1 MSIKKKYLV
10 IVLYPNQSMCFKYS
24 LFLGLIFL
32 VLTTSISLYFLQFGA
47 WPVVFFLF
55 VDLIIILLAFKIN
68 YTKSQTYERII
79 LSENLLIKKNL
90 KQNKEKTIKIEPS
103 WIRLKVSYY
112 NNKGHLEIISK
123 GKSQII
129 GSFLNFSE
137 LTKLAKTI
145 KKALIKRE
153 KELTLYS

>member
-1 MSIKKKYLV
+1 MSIKKRYLD
-10 IVLYPNQSMCFKYS
+10 IILYPNQSMSFRFS
-24 LFLGLIFL
+24 LFLCLIFL
-32 VLTTSISLYFLQFGA
+32 GLTTSISLYFLQFGA
-47 WPVVFFLF
+47 WPVALFLLL
-55 VDLIIILLAFKIN
+55 DLIIILLAFKIS
-68 YTKSQTYERII
+68 YSKSQTYERII

-103 WIRLKVSYY
+103 WIRLKVIYY

-123 GKSQII
+123 GKPQII
-129 GSFLNFSE
+129 GSFLSFSE
-137 LTKLAKTI
+137 LKKLANTI